1 MMEEEQVEELGKVTK
16 KINSRT
22 EEEEDCEVMDEG
34 RE

>member
-16 KINSRT
+16 KRNSRT
-22 EEEEDCEVMDEG
+22 EEEDCEVMDEG